1 MKVISIAQYNC
12 SQAPSGKG
20 LTVFKT
26 EDGWLWLRALVKRE
40 GFKTPFGSLKEIEVS
55 QGLSN
60 LKLISEKSI
69 SVDIGESLMSIS
81 ELNPLGLEL
90 TDGMNVDL
98 DSELVD
104 DED

>member
-1 MKVISIAQYNC
+1 MKVLSIAQYNC

-60 LKLISEKSI
+60 LKLISEKNI
-69 SVDIGESLMSIS
+69 DIEIGESLMSIS
-81 ELNPLGLEL
+81 DLNPLGLEL
-90 TDGMNVDL
+90 TSGMDLDL
-98 DSELVD
+98 DSELAD
-104 DED
+104 DD